1 MIHLKNI
8 FIQYGDR
15 KLLND
20 ISFLIKPTDK
30 IALIGKNGVGKTT
43 LFKIITREQLP
54 DDGQVEF
61 QNDVTIGYLDQY
73 LESNDAKTVW
83 EVARSAFDEVLA
95 SETKLEELQKQ
106 MEEAT
111 EFESPAY
118 LQIIEDY
125 NFHLERVDG
134 LDADRIEKKIELIL
148 KGLGFVREE
157 FHRQMDTFSGGWKM
171 RAQFAQLLL
180 KEPSLLLLDEPT
192 NHLDIEAIIWL
203 EEYIRE
209 YAGAVIL
216 ISHDK
221 AFLRNTA
228 SRIIELELGKVYDY
242 HLPYD
247 KYEVQKVERRAIQ
260 ESAFRNQQKVI
271 AEKERTIKRF
281 MAKATKT
288 SMAQSM
294 KKQLD
299 KMERIELDEVSD
311 STLRIRFLPVPRS
324 GRTVIKARGIG
335 KSFGEKK
342 VLENIDL
349 QIDRGDRLCIVGQN
363 GQGKTTLAKVL
374 LGHLEK
380 SAGEIEMGTQLSIGY
395 YAQNQSEELDGDETV
410 LESMDRR
417 APEGM
422 RTRVRSVLGAFMFSG
437 EDVEKKIKVL
447 SGGERARLA
456 LARMLMEPL
465 NVLVL
470 DEPTNHLDMASKDV
484 LKSALKDYEGTLIV
498 VSHDRDFLADLTTTT
513 VELKDQKMR
522 KYLGDVNYF
531 LEKKN
536 LESLREVALQ
546 ESDTPVEAIAKS
558 NGKKPALS
566 HEARRSLQKAV
577 KSAEKEVAKLEG
589 KIKDMENIM
598 ADPAFFQQ
606 ADAEEKSKEYG
617 VLKQKLSAA
626 EDNWLNAVS
635 EAEANL

>member
-8 FIQYGDR
+8 FLQYGDR

-20 ISFLIKPTDK
+20 VSFLIKPSDK

-43 LFKIITREQLP
+43 LFKIITREITA
-54 DDGQVEF
+54 DGGHVEF
-61 QNDVTIGYLDQY
+61 QNEVSIGYLDQY
-73 LESNDAKTVW
+73 LEANDTKTVW

-95 SETKLEELQKQ
+95 SEAKLEDLQRQ

-111 EFESPAY
+111 EFESAAY

-125 NFHLERVDG
+125 NVHLERVNG
-134 LDADRIEKKIELIL
+134 LDADRIDKRIELIL
-148 KGLGFVREE
+148 KGLGFDRSE
-157 FHRQMDTFSGGWKM
+157 FHRPMHTFSGGWKM

-209 YAGAVIL
+209 YPGAIIL

-228 SRIIELELGKVYDY
+228 SRILELELGKVYDY
-242 HLPYD
+242 QLSYD
-247 KYEVQKVERRAIQ
+247 KYEVEKVERRAIQ
-260 ESAFRNQQKVI
+260 ESAFRNQQKSI

-299 KMERIELDEVSD
+299 KMERIELDETSN
-311 STLRIRFLPVPRS
+311 STLRMRFLPVPRS
-324 GRTVIKARGIG
+324 GRTVLKAQGIG

-363 GQGKTTLAKVL
+363 GQGKTTLARVL
-374 LGHLEK
+374 LGHLDK
-380 SAGEIEMGTQLSIGY
+380 SAGDIEMGTQLSIGY
-395 YAQNQSEELDGDETV
+395 YAQNQSDELDGDETV

-422 RTRVRSVLGAFMFSG
+422 RLRVRSVLGAFMFSG
-437 EDVEKKIKVL
+437 EDVEKKISVL
-447 SGGERARLA
+447 SGGEKARLA

-470 DEPTNHLDMASKDV
+470 DEPTNHLDMVSKDV
-484 LKSALKDYEGTLIV
+484 LKSALMEYEGTLIV
-498 VSHDRDFLADLTTTT
+498 VSHDRDFLADLTSTTI
-513 VELKDQKMR
+513 ELKDQKMR
-522 KYLGDVNYF
+522 KFLGDVNYF

-536 LESLREVALQ
+536 LESLRAVAMQ
-546 ESDTPVEAIAKS
+546 ESDEQPGKAAVKTP
-558 NGKKPALS
+558 KPILS
-566 HEARRSLQKAV
+566 RDDRRALQKAV
-577 KSAEKEVAKLEG
+577 KTAEKNMGKLELQ
-589 KIKDMENIM
+589 IKKLEEVM
-598 ADPAFFQQ
+598 AEPDFYLSP
-606 ADAEEKSKEYG
+606 DAEEKSKQYG
-617 VLKQKLSAA
+617 ALKQSL
-626 EDNWLNAVS
+626 S
-635 EAEANL
+635 EAEDKWLIAVQEAEAI